1 MEMPA
6 PTEAAIPTR
15 KVCHIL
21 CVANAAAKAAPES
34 RPSRPSAQ
42 RGPVV
47 CIAARVLQPAEEL
60 GNATGLII
68 VTTGFNGHAHEASG
82 RRLWR
87 LVLERSLTVDR
98 RSSPSSPLSAIDS
111 WICLSTFQVVV
122 SGVLVFII
130 RIAIGNAY
138 NYPTTP

>member
-1 MEMPA
+1 MIIPIVVVLPA
-6 PTEAAIPTR
+6 PLPPSNAVVEPTVSEKQSGR
-15 KVCHIL
+15 DD
-21 CVANAAAKAAPES
+21 
-34 RPSRPSAQ
+34 R
-42 RGPVV
+42 
-47 CIAARVLQPAEEL
+47 LQSFD
-60 GNATGLII
+60 GR
-68 VTTGFNGHAHEASG
+68 AHEASG

-111 WICLSTFQVVV
+111 WIRLSTFQVVV

-130 RIAIGNAY
+130 RIAIGSAY